1 MIACPLA
8 QRELGLVTGELEKLG
23 KPARSKRIPL
33 DELPIEPVASWACE
47 NADYALRL
55 ASGFADRLEH
65 HGLSKLYSEVELPLA
80 QQLSELELNGVLI
93 DADRPE
99 LGRECNAEIKR
110 LEQEAQRIAGREFN
124 LNSPLKLETL
134 LFDELGLKPIQ
145 AHQNLALHRR
155 RHARGAQRQARATA
169 RNSGATP
176 GQQAQGHL
184 HRRAARTAQPQ
195 DRARPQPGS
204 KPWPPPAGSSTDP
217 NLQNIPIRTELGRK
231 IRAFVA
237 APGHELVSADYS
249 QIELRVLAHLS
260 QDPVLCESFRTGE
273 DVHLRTAMESSRSR
287 RRTSRARCVP
297 RPRR

>member
-1 MIACPLA
+1 MIACHSRNVSWAWSPA
-8 QRELGLVTGELEKLG
+8 SWKYSASWRAATHPARRAAGGVLGLRERRLRATPGEQVCGQARAPWPEQAVLG
-23 KPARSKRIPL
+23 
-33 DELPIEPVASWACE
+33 
-47 NADYALRL
+47 
-55 ASGFADRLEH
+55 G
-65 HGLSKLYSEVELPLA
+65 ELPLA

-93 DADRPE
+93 DADRLAE

-124 LNSPLKLETL
+124 LNSPRQLETL

-195 DRARPQPGS
+195 DRARPQLGS
-204 KPWPPPAGSSTDP
+204 KPWPPPAVALVHRPQPPEHSDP
-217 NLQNIPIRTELGRK
+217 N
-231 IRAFVA
+231 RAGA
-237 APGHELVSADYS
+237 
-249 QIELRVLAHLS
+249 
-260 QDPVLCESFRTGE
+260 QDPRRFRGG
-273 DVHLRTAMESSRSR
+273 
-287 RRTSRARCVP
+287 ARP
-297 RPRR
+297 